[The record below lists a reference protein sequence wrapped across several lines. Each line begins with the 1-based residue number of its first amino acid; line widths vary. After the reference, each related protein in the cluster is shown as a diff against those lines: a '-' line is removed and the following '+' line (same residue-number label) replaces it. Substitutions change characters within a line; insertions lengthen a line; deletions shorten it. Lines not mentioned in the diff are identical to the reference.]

1 MNTPNQPTQKMTNY
15 RWTICAML
23 FFATTINY
31 LDRQVL
37 SLTWKDFISPEFHW
51 TNDDYGTITALFSI
65 FYAISMLFAGK
76 FVDWMDTKKG
86 FLWAI
91 GVWSFGAVIHAFCG
105 IATSGITAGE
115 WFVGFEGAREA
126 IAAVQNIGRVA
137 NVSVVLFII
146 ARLVLAIGEA
156 GNFPAAIKAT
166 AEYFPKKD
174 RAYATSIFNAGATV
188 GALAAP
194 VTIPVIAK
202 FWGWEMS
209 FIIIGA
215 LGFIWMGFWVFIYDK
230 PEKSKKVN
238 TSELA
243 YIQQDQESTDPIEE
257 KVEQA
262 QENKKIT
269 FKEAFRYKQTWA
281 FAFGKFM
288 TDGVWWFFLF
298 WAPAYLSSVYGIK
311 SSDTVGQLAIFV
323 LYAITL
329 LSIIGGWLPSYFV
342 DKKGM
347 NPYAGRMKAMLI
359 FAFFPLLALLAQ
371 PLGYISYWV
380 PVIIIGIAG
389 AAHQAWSANIFS
401 TIGDM
406 FPKKAIATITGIGGM
421 AGGVGSFL
429 INKGSGTLFDYTQK
443 HWSTI
448 NGQPLLEKFPEFKSA
463 EATAELLKQ
472 NNVSGIEEFLKM
484 LAQSGDTVVNGIS
497 SGYMIIFSICAV
509 SYLIGWTVMKVLVPK
524 YKPITDL

>member
-1 MNTPNQPTQKMTNY
+1 MNALNQSNQKMTNY
-15 RWTICAML
+15 RWVICAML

-31 LDRQVL
+31 MDRQVL

-51 TNDDYGTITALFSI
+51 SNDDYGTITALFSI

-91 GVWSFGAVIHAFCG
+91 GIWSVGAVIHAFCG

-126 IAAVQNIGRVA
+126 IAAVKNVGRVA
-137 NVSVVLFII
+137 SVSVVLFIF

-194 VTIPVIAK
+194 VTIPVIAAS
-202 FWGWEMS
+202 WGWEMS

-215 LGFIWMGFWVFIYDK
+215 LGFVWMGFWVFIYNK
-230 PEKSKKVN
+230 PEKHPKVN
-238 TSELA
+238 AAELA
-243 YIQQDQESTDPIEE
+243 YIQSDQDNE
-257 KVEQA
+257 KPASAETA
-262 QENKKIT
+262 KGTKSIS

-288 TDGVWWFFLF
+288 TDGVWWFYLF

-311 SSDTVGQLAIFV
+311 SSDTEGQLAIFV
-323 LYAITL
+323 LYLITL

-359 FAFFPLLALLAQ
+359 FAFFPLLALFAQ
-371 PLGYISYWV
+371 PLGTYTYWL

-421 AGGVGSFL
+421 AGGIGSFL
-429 INKGSGTLFDYTQK
+429 INKGSGKLFDYAGETQMQLF
-443 HWSTI
+443 
-448 NGQPLLEKFPEFKSA
+448 GFQ
-463 EATAELLKQ
+463 
-472 NNVSGIEEFLKM
+472 GEE
-484 LAQSGDTVVNGIS
+484 
-497 SGYMIIFSICAV
+497 SGYFIIFSICAV
-509 SYLIGWTVMKVLVPK
+509 AYLIGWVVMKLLVPK

>member
-1 MNTPNQPTQKMTNY
+1 MNNTGKTKMTNY

-51 TNDDYGTITALFSI
+51 TNDHYGTITALFSI
-65 FYAISMLFAGK
+65 FYAVSMLFAGK

-91 GVWSFGAVIHAFCG
+91 GIWSFGAIIHAFCG
-105 IATSGITAGE
+105 IATSGIVAGE

-126 IAAVQNIGRVA
+126 IAMVSNVGKVA
-137 NVSVVLFII
+137 SVSVVLFIF
-146 ARLVLAIGEA
+146 ARLILAIGEA

-174 RAYATSIFNAGATV
+174 RAFATSIFNAGATV

-215 LGFIWMGFWVFIYDK
+215 LGFVWMGFWVFIYKK
-230 PEKSKKVN
+230 PEVHPKVN
-238 TSELA
+238 NAELA
-243 YIQQDQESTDPIEE
+243 YIQSDQSSTDPEEE
-257 KVEQA
+257 KVETVQA
-262 QENKKIT
+262 KSNKIS
-269 FKEAFRYKQTWA
+269 FKDAFRYKQTWA
-281 FAFGKFM
+281 FAIGKFM

-311 SSDTVGQLAIFV
+311 SSDPQGQLAIFV

-342 DKKGM
+342 EKKGM

-371 PLGYISYWV
+371 PLGGYSYWI

-421 AGGVGSFL
+421 AGGFGSFL
-429 INKGSGTLFDYTQK
+429 INKGSGALFDFTQK
-443 HWSTI
+443 NWSTV
-448 NGQPLLEKFPEFKSA
+448 NGEAFLDKYPQFLNTET
-463 EATAELLKQ
+463 ATAFLKEQ
-472 NNVSGIEEFLKM
+472 KVSNLEEFLKM
-484 LAQSGDTVVNGIS
+484 LSASGDTVVDGIN

-509 SYLIGWTVMKVLVPK
+509 AYLIGWVIMKALVPK

>member
-1 MNTPNQPTQKMTNY
+1 MGTKKVSNY
-15 RWTICAML
+15 RWTICSML

-37 SLTWKDFISPEFHW
+37 SLTWKDFIVPEFHW
-51 TNDDYGTITALFSI
+51 TNNDYGNITALFSI
-65 FYAISMLFAGK
+65 FYAVSMLFAGR

-91 GVWSFGAVIHAFCG
+91 GIWSIGACLHAYCG
-105 IATSGITAGE
+105 IATSGILTGN
-115 WFVGFEGAREA
+115 WFVGFEGAKEA
-126 IAAVQNIGRVA
+126 ISMVDNTAMV
-137 NVSVVLFII
+137 VSTSVTLFIF
-146 ARLVLAIGEA
+146 ARFVLAVGEA

-174 RAYATSIFNAGATV
+174 RALSTSIFNAGATV

-194 VTIPVIAK
+194 ITIPFIAK
-202 FWGWEMS
+202 AWGWEMS

-215 LGFIWMGFWVFIYDK
+215 LGFLWMGAWIFLYKK
-230 PEKSKKVN
+230 PELNPKVN
-238 TSELA
+238 AEELA
-243 YIQQDQESTDPIEE
+243 YIQQDVDVSTMTLADPAEE
-257 KVEQA
+257 A
-262 QENKKIT
+262 ARKIS
-269 FKEAFRYKQTWA
+269 FKDCFKYKQTWA

-298 WAPAYLSSVYGIK
+298 WTPAYLSSVYGM
-311 SSDTVGQLAIFV
+311 DTTESALPLFV
-323 LYAITL
+323 LYMITL

-347 NPYAGRMKAMLI
+347 NPYDGRMKAMLI
-359 FAFFPLLALLAQ
+359 FAFFPLLALAAQ
-371 PLGYISYWV
+371 PLGQVTYWL

-401 TIGDM
+401 TVGDM

-421 AGGVGSFL
+421 AGGVGSFI
-429 INKGSGTLFDYTQK
+429 INKGSGVLFDHAGQTQMVFM
-443 HWSTI
+443 
-448 NGQPLLEKFPEFKSA
+448 GFKGE
-463 EATAELLKQ
+463 EA
-472 NNVSGIEEFLKM
+472 
-484 LAQSGDTVVNGIS
+484 
-497 SGYMIIFSICAV
+497 GYFIIFSICAV
-509 SYLIGWTVMKVLVPK
+509 AYLIGWVVMKSLVPV